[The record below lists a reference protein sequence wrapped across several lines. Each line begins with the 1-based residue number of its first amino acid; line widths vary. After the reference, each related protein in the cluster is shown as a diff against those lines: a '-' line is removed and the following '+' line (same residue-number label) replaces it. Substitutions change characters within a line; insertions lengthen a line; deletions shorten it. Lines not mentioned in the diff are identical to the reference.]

1 MKRAR
6 KDAPV
11 AAGGPRDCPSSS
23 AGPSTSLSLDS
34 DSDIESGRILRQ
46 LESTGSQRCTS
57 ALSTCFLGMDAEH
70 HICVLLAPQ
79 DHKKFHVLKGVVE
92 EWSPVLTAALLHHG
106 SSSTDDCK
114 TVILENFALEVIE
127 CFVRFLYHGRLD
139 DSPAPELLWELA
151 LMGRYY
157 DVPNLQD
164 QCFAWLEY
172 YACADHNNS
181 QWLVPSLHDLP
192 SHGFELH
199 EVCKCCK
206 GSHLLRR
213 FRLTLSDFL
222 DLRFNDTAAFDLE
235 PAHVAK
241 LVLSHG
247 VSLLQVTS
255 DRISIATLLERGWRP
270 EDVLLCGFTI
280 DEIRSAGIRVT
291 PPSTAVLSQKN
302 ISVGMKVRTVSH
314 VNKSEL
320 DNKLARV
327 TTANRASLWVKF
339 LEGPKESHNLKRT
352 YSQIKLCEPVVAVA
366 PAGMENDVETG
377 EPEAKKKACEAAA
390 RMIFQNCQSSG
401 SAAVS
406 S

>member
-1 MKRAR
+1 
-6 KDAPV
+6 
-11 AAGGPRDCPSSS
+11 
-23 AGPSTSLSLDS
+23 
-34 DSDIESGRILRQ
+34 
-46 LESTGSQRCTS
+46 
-57 ALSTCFLGMDAEH
+57 MDAEH
-70 HICVLLAPQ
+70 HICVLLAPRG
-79 DHKKFHVLKGVVE
+79 HKKFHVLEGVVE
-92 EWSPVLTAALLHHG
+92 EWSPVLTALLHHA
-106 SSSTDDCK
+106 SLSTDDCK

-181 QWLVPSLHDLP
+181 QWLVPVLHDLP
-192 SHGFELH
+192 RHGFELH

-241 LVLSHG
+241 LVLSQG
-247 VSLLQVTS
+247 VSLQQVTS

-291 PPSTAVLSQKN
+291 PRSTAVLSQKD
-302 ISVGMKVRTVSH
+302 ISVGMKVRTVSGVSKSELH
-314 VNKSEL
+314 DTMAIVTVVNKS
-320 DNKLARV
+320 
-327 TTANRASLWVKF
+327 SLWVKL
-339 LEGPKESHNLKRT
+339 LEGEKMNHSLKRS
-352 YSQIKLCEPVVAVA
+352 YSQIKLYEPVLAVTRGRLMRGRLSWETVVAA
-366 PAGMENDVETG
+366 AGCGPAGVGFD
-377 EPEAKKKACEAAA
+377 PE
-390 RMIFQNCQSSG
+390 S
-401 SAAVS
+401 
-406 S
+406 

>member
-1 MKRAR
+1 
-6 KDAPV
+6 
-11 AAGGPRDCPSSS
+11 
-23 AGPSTSLSLDS
+23 
-34 DSDIESGRILRQ
+34 
-46 LESTGSQRCTS
+46 
-57 ALSTCFLGMDAEH
+57 MDAEH

-139 DSPAPELLWELA
+139 DNPAPELLWELA

-181 QWLVPSLHDLP
+181 QWLVPFLHDLP
-192 SHGFELH
+192 RHGFELH

-241 LVLSHG
+241 LVLSQG
-247 VSLLQVTS
+247 VCSLQQVTS

-291 PPSTAVLSQKN
+291 PRSLWNLFGGQRRQSKIAKTESVIAFGFHVDELLRDGFSSAWFQKQ
-302 ISVGMKVRTVSH
+302 IDGSHGILRAAGYSVSDLLHLGYAPR
-314 VNKSEL
+314 L
-320 DNKLARV
+320 LAR
-327 TTANRASLWVKF
+327 T
-339 LEGPKESHNLKRT
+339 
-352 YSQIKLCEPVVAVA
+352 
-366 PAGMENDVETG
+366 
-377 EPEAKKKACEAAA
+377 
-390 RMIFQNCQSSG
+390 
-401 SAAVS
+401 
-406 S
+406 